1 MNDEFRSPWGRR
13 RPLEGK
19 TALVTGAGRGIGRG
33 VAQELSASGCYV
45 IAADLDLVTARE
57 TVAGLDGAGEAAE
70 VDVSDPASVESLFSS
85 LAASGKRVDVLTNV
99 AGVLTISPVI
109 DLPVEDWDRI
119 MSVNARGVFLVS
131 KAALPGMIEAG
142 WGAIVNISS
151 AAGKEGVPTG
161 AHYSASKFAV
171 IGFTQSL
178 AMEVAEHGIRVNAV
192 CPGVVQTP
200 MIDDV
205 ATAWKTSPEAMV
217 TEYQLIKRPQDAR
230 EIGAAVVFLATMP
243 SITGQAINVEG
254 GAVFH

>member
-1 MNDEFRSPWGRR
+1 
-13 RPLEGK
+13 
-19 TALVTGAGRGIGRG
+19 
-33 VAQELSASGCYV
+33 
-45 IAADLDLVTARE
+45 
-57 TVAGLDGAGEAAE
+57 
-70 VDVSDPASVESLFSS
+70 
-85 LAASGKRVDVLTNV
+85 
-99 AGVLTISPVI
+99 
-109 DLPVEDWDRI
+109 
-119 MSVNARGVFLVS
+119 
-131 KAALPGMIEAG
+131 MIEAG